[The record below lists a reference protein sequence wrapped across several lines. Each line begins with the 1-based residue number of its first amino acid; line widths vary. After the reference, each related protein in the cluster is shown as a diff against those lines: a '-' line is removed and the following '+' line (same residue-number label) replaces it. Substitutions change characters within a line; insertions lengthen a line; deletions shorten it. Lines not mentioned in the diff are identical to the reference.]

1 MAFLKEEFKR
11 IKAFIF
17 DVDGVLSADISP
29 LNENGDPVR
38 TTNVKDGYALRNALN
53 SGFEIGII
61 TGGNIESIRIRFS
74 KLGVKHIY
82 MGSFDKIKSLND
94 FLEKTGIAKD
104 EILYMGD
111 DMPDYPVMKEIGMP
125 VCPVDAIPDIKNIS
139 KYISDKKGGEGCA
152 RDVIEQ
158 VMRAQDKW
166 INEHS
171 YFWKST

>member
-1 MAFLKEEFKR
+1 MIKEEFKQ

-17 DVDGVLSADISP
+17 DVDGVLALAVSP
-29 LNENGDPVR
+29 LTEDGDPMT
-38 TTNVKDGYALRNALN
+38 TTNVRDGYAIRNAEN
-53 SGFEIGII
+53 SGFVTGII
-61 TGGNIESIRIRFS
+61 TGGNFERVRLRYS

-82 MGSFDKIKSLND
+82 MGTFDKIKCLED
-94 FLEKTGIAKD
+94 FIGKTGIQKN

-111 DMPDYPVMKEIGMP
+111 DMPDYPVMKEVGMP
-125 VCPVDAIPDIKNIS
+125 VCPADAIPDIKNIA

-152 RDVIEQ
+152 RDIIEQ

-171 YFWKST
+171 YHWKSL